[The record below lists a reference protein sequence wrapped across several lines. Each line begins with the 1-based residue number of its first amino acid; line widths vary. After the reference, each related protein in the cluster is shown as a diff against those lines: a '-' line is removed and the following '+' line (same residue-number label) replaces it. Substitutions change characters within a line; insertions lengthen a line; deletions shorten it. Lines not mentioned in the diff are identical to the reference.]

1 LTSIKTESQSSKRTL
16 KVKLLINVE
25 TKSKE
30 TLIQIKVEESR
41 LMRDLRDSSL
51 IRKEIVLMEISS
63 MIKMVNQFLRKM
75 PRDNG

>member
-1 LTSIKTESQSSKRTL
+1 M
-16 KVKLLINVE
+16 E

-30 TLIQIKVEESR
+30 TSKQIKVEESR

-75 PRDNG
+75 RRDNGSTRATAKLRETLVLIRTVNLD

>member
-1 LTSIKTESQSSKRTL
+1 M
-16 KVKLLINVE
+16 E

-30 TLIQIKVEESR
+30 TSKQIKVEESR

-51 IRKEIVLMEISS
+51 IRKEIFLMEISS

-75 PRDNG
+75 PRDNGSTRATTKLRETLVLIKTVNLD